1 MLKAN
6 NHPESQMNR
15 VRGVLHALL
24 DHPIAGEWAKE
35 ALAIGLNNPVRFYKY
50 LYSVA
55 EACNPNSRSD
65 ISWRS
70 KCMRVAYKAAPTESG
85 DWIQRCKL
93 AATFYLLSEGLY
105 SQPTLPSLS

>member
-55 EACNPNSRSD
+55 EACNPFDRSNAH
-65 ISWRS
+65 WRS
-70 KCMRVAYKAAPTESG
+70 RCMRTAYNPKTVTV
-85 DWIQRCKL
+85 DDVTLRCKL

-105 SQPTLPSLS
+105 SQPTLPSLT